1 MGYTVPDCDME
12 YHLKTPVPDGNIRK
26 LKAGD
31 LIYVTGTIITARDEA
46 HLKALELHEEGKEP
60 PVSFKGRGVFHCG
73 PIMKK
78 DENGKWQVVAAGP
91 TTSARM
97 EIFQDNFIEVFK
109 PALIIGKGGMGERT
123 SKACIKHGCVYG
135 AFTGGAALLAA
146 RGIKEVTDVFW
157 LEEFGMPECL
167 WVYKVENFGPM
178 IITIDTHGA
187 NLTADVAVKVNAKR
201 DELIEEMEA

>member
-1 MGYTVPDCDME
+1 ME
-12 YHLKTPVPDGNIRK
+12 YHLKTPVPDEDIRK

-31 LIYVTGTIITARDEA
+31 LIYVTGIIITARDEA
-46 HLKALELHEEGKEP
+46 HLKALELYEEGKEP

-78 DENGKWQVVAAGP
+78 DEKGKWQVVAAGP

-123 SKACIKHGCVYG
+123 SMACITPVSYTHL
-135 AFTGGAALLAA
+135 TLPTILL
-146 RGIKEVTDVFW
+146 V
-157 LEEFGMPECL
+157 
-167 WVYKVENFGPM
+167 
-178 IITIDTHGA
+178 
-187 NLTADVAVKVNAKR
+187 
-201 DELIEEMEA
+201 